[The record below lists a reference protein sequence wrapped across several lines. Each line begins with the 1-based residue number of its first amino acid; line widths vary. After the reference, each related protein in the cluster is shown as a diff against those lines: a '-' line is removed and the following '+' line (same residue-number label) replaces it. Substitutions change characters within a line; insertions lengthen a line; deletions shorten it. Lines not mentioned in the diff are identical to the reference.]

1 MRLGKVRLLFQYTVD
16 LDSETMVNGAYDAIG
31 DDISNLMK
39 YNEFADHIETVE
51 DPTANEND
59 IPSFLLDT
67 EDDE

>member
-16 LDSETMVNGAYDAIG
+16 LDSEAMVNGAYNAIS

-59 IPSFLLDT
+59 IPSFLLDA